1 MVPFVPVPI
10 VVTSVRVG
18 LVVLTDTVVG
28 PWVDVVTTGTVV
40 VSTDETVVPVTV
52 VVTGEVPVVVDSAEV
67 GGCVTTDV

>member
-1 MVPFVPVPI
+1 MAI

-18 LVVLTDTVVG
+18 LVMLTDTVVG
-28 PWVDVVTTGTVV
+28 PWVDVVTTGTKIV

-52 VVTGEVPVVVDSAEV
+52 VVSGEVPVVVDSTEV